1 VSMEVSS
8 FMDIIFRSSHVAS
21 IGLSPNGNPTFQKE
35 FDAVSIGIPLEFRF
49 EAVNRANETWVLS
62 DLDATLVVQIAG
74 AHSKT
79 LAVGHLTEVFQPA
92 TLPMTLPRQFQTACS
107 SRALAEYEKFRAGG
121 SVRFRCEV
129 RGKISSLMY
138 ANNRGWLGEPTP
150 VFGFVDV
157 EFSNESWNRALRSC
171 GASLSVLLEVPVS
184 FSTKPDNAGLR
195 ALSDAVEAFERG
207 GSTAW
212 KDSIGHI
219 RPFLEDW
226 KKREPRVGD
235 EPKDGSA
242 ADRNWKLLNLRDALY
257 KCCHFWVHEEKS
269 ACTRKDALVALAT
282 FASLLDSFE
291 A

>member
-1 VSMEVSS
+1 MEVSS
-8 FMDIIFRSSHVAS
+8 FMDINFRSSRVGS
-21 IGLSPNGNPTFQKE
+21 IGLLPNGKPTLQRG
-35 FDAVSIGIPLEFRF
+35 FDVISIGIPLEFRF
-49 EAVNRANETWVLS
+49 EAVSNADEKWVLC
-62 DLDATLVVQIAG
+62 DLIANVVVQITPTDFR
-74 AHSKT
+74 T
-79 LAVGHLTEVFQPA
+79 LATGHLTEVFQPA
-92 TLPMTLPRQFQTACS
+92 TTAMTLTRSFQTCCS
-107 SRALAEYEKFRAGG
+107 ARALAEYEKSRAGG

-129 RGKISSLMY
+129 RGKISGLIY

-157 EFSNESWNRALRSC
+157 EFSNESWSNALRSC
-171 GASLSVLLEVPVS
+171 GASLSVLLAVRVP
-184 FSTKPDNAGLR
+184 FSSKDDNAGSR
-195 ALSDAVEAFERG
+195 ALADAVEAFERG

-226 KKREPRVGD
+226 KKRKPRVGD

-242 ADRNWKLLNLRDALY
+242 ADRDWKLLNLRDALY

-269 ACTRKDALVALAT
+269 ACTREDALLALAT
-282 FASLLDSFE
+282 FASLLDSLG